1 MKRKYII
8 IASSLCAI
16 LLALIVACN
25 VIIVSVSCGKCYDR
39 IDSIPHSTYGI
50 LLGTGRKSTPS
61 PYYDARVQG
70 AIDLYKAGK
79 IDYVVISGKNLYPDY
94 QEVDS
99 MVAAMEQ
106 AGVPIAIIDFNGTNT
121 YTSLNSF
128 GDVFGYRDRLTIIS
142 QSFHNQRAVFYGAL
156 LFQEIPIAYNVQ
168 DTNIWY
174 WNVWRYIRESL
185 ARTKAVLFIPY
196 YVFLQ

>member
-1 MKRKYII
+1 MNRNLVI
-8 IASSLCAI
+8 LCVIFAAI
-16 LLALIVACN
+16 VAFIVACN
-25 VIIVSVSCGKCYDR
+25 VLVNQVSKGKCYDR

-79 IDYVVISGKNLYPDY
+79 IDYVVISGENLYPDY

-121 YTSLNSF
+121 YTSLYSF

-156 LFQEIPIAYNVQ
+156 LFQETPIAYNVQ

-185 ARTKAVLFIPY
+185 ARTKAVILIPY

>member
-1 MKRKYII
+1 MNRNLVI
-8 IASSLCAI
+8 LCVIFAAI
-16 LLALIVACN
+16 VAFIVACN
-25 VIIVSVSCGKCYDR
+25 FLVNQVSKGKCYDR

-79 IDYVVISGKNLYPDY
+79 IDYVVISGENLYPDY

-99 MVAAMEQ
+99 MAAAMEQ

-156 LFQEIPIAYNVQ
+156 LFKETPIAYNVQ

-174 WNVWRYIRESL
+174 WNVWRYIRETL

-196 YVFLQ
+196 YVSQ